1 MSGSFVFTDIGGADH
16 GGGPVFDPVVAFV
29 NRYRERPRRVA
40 DRVFMSCG
48 IFEPLIVPNRS
59 MVHTFESTGM
69 AVRFVETRDGHNW
82 ENWRDT
88 LRDALSWVYPGAQ
101 KFVYE

>member
-1 MSGSFVFTDIGGADH
+1 M
-16 GGGPVFDPVVAFV
+16 
-29 NRYRERPRRVA
+29 
-40 DRVFMSCG
+40 
-48 IFEPLIVPNRS
+48 VP
-59 MVHTFESTGM
+59 TFESTGM
-69 AVRFVETRDGHNW
+69 TTRFVQTRDGHNW